1 MLKKYD
7 NLNKELENLEQFV
20 RRYEQDL
27 QEDIKELHV
36 TMLVTVFYIVL
47 AVISFL
53 VFFK

>member
-1 MLKKYD
+1 MLKKYN
-7 NLNKELENLEQFV
+7 NLNKELENL
-20 RRYEQDL
+20 EQDL
-27 QEDIKELHV
+27 QEDIKELHA